1 MRKYEVKFQTAI
13 SKTKRLEL
21 DPQYVTLKCV
31 CSVDWDRFQGC
42 IGRRIREIVGHGQD
56 VDHGQREW
64 LETIGF
70 HTNRFVT
77 KVRRPR
83 YRNMSIRLNF

>member
-1 MRKYEVKFQTAI
+1 MVI
-13 SKTKRLEL
+13 
-21 DPQYVTLKCV
+21 
-31 CSVDWDRFQGC
+31 
-42 IGRRIREIVGHGQD
+42 GQD

-70 HTNRFVT
+70 HTKRFVT
-77 KVRRPR
+77 KVRGPR